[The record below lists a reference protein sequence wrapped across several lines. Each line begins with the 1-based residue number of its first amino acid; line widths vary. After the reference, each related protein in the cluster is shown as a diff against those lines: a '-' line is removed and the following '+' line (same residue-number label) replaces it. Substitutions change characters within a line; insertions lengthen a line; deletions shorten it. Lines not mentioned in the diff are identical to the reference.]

1 MASYT
6 SLAALMARYPEVM
19 ILRKYADLNA
29 KNLLYYQAE
38 LASLEQELQE
48 IEDEDRKSNALPRH
62 QFDRRWSTL
71 AQAQS
76 TNVESQG
83 GRADVVNCSRDG
95 LQWQVFL
102 KLRRVLF
109 EYSKHEDL
117 GNGSNLP
124 SNTFLMERTR
134 SSTYSTDSDQLAECA
149 TQRRH
154 T

>member
-6 SLAALMARYPEVM
+6 SLAALMARYPEAM

-38 LASLEQELQE
+38 LANLEQELQE
-48 IEDEDRKSNALPRH
+48 IEDEDRKSNTLPRY
-62 QFDRRWSTL
+62 QFDRRWSIL

-76 TNVESQG
+76 TDVESQG
-83 GRADVVNCSRDG
+83 GRADVANCSRDG

-109 EYSKHEDL
+109 EYSKHKDL
-117 GNGSNLP
+117 AIALTS
-124 SNTFLMERTR
+124 
-134 SSTYSTDSDQLAECA
+134 LA
-149 TQRRH
+149 TH
-154 T
+154 F